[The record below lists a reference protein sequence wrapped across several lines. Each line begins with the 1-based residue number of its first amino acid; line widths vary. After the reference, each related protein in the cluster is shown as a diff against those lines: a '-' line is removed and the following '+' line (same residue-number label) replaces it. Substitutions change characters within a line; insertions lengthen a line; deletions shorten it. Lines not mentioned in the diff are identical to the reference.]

1 MRQLSNL
8 RNLRNLRILLMAG
21 ATSVCGVALGVTIV
35 SAQAPATPAAPPDF
49 SRDVMPIFESNCLR
63 CHNSAE
69 QKGGLLLESY
79 EDLMR
84 GGDDG
89 VPVVAGNADDS
100 AMIRQV
106 EGRAKPKMP
115 PKADLRPE
123 DIVTLRGWIAAGAKY
138 SPPRRVSLDDK
149 VPALAQSGGLLA
161 EVPALGFS
169 PDGAELAVAGYKE
182 VKRFRVPAGTSDA
195 VFGGLSDQVRAL
207 AWSPDGKLIAA
218 GGGTPG
224 AFGELVLIDAA
235 TGSVVKTLDGHRDYV
250 YNVAFSPDGKRLAS
264 CGYDRQIRIWDTA
277 TGKPMAVLREHTE
290 AVYAV
295 AFDPDGKLLAS
306 ASADRSVKIWDTA
319 KAVRLYTINDSTDA
333 VLTLA
338 FRPGTHVLVAGG
350 ADKRL
355 RAWRIDT
362 AAATLLRNTLAH
374 TGSIIRVAFSP
385 DGSRLVSAS
394 TSREVKIW
402 NGDTLALERTLTGQS
417 DWVQSLAFSPDGHTL
432 ALGRYDGTVSMLDPA
447 TGRRVQELIRPM
459 AIALSA
465 SSGK

>member
-1 MRQLSNL
+1 LHLCNR
-8 RNLRNLRILLMAG
+8 RNLWFLLFGG
-21 ATSVCGVALGVTIV
+21 ATSACAVALGVAVV
-35 SAQAPATPAAPPDF
+35 SAQALAMPAAPPDF

-69 QKGGLLLESY
+69 EKGGLLLESY
-79 EDLMR
+79 EDLMH

-100 AMIRQV
+100 PIIRQV

-123 DIVTLRGWIAAGAKY
+123 DIATLRAWIAAGAKY
-138 SPPRRVSLDDK
+138 SPARRASLDDK
-149 VPALAQSGGLLA
+149 VPALPQSGGLLA

-169 PDGAELAVAGYKE
+169 PDGGELAVAGYKE
-182 VKRFRVPAGTSDA
+182 VKRFQVPSGTSDP
-195 VFGGLSDQVRAL
+195 VIGGLSDQVRAL
-207 AWSPDGKLIAA
+207 AWSPDGKLLAA

-224 AFGELVLIDAA
+224 AFGELVLIDTG
-235 TGSVVKTLDGHRDYV
+235 TGSIVRVLDGHRDYV

-277 TGKPMAVLREHTE
+277 TGKPMGVLKEHTE

-295 AFDPDGKLLAS
+295 AFDPGGTLLAS

-319 KAVRLYTINDSTDA
+319 KGVRLYTITDPTDA

-355 RAWRIDT
+355 RAWRID
-362 AAATLLRNTLAH
+362 ASAATLVGNMLAH
-374 TGSIIRVAFSP
+374 TSGIIRVAFSP

-394 TSREVKIW
+394 SSREVKIW
-402 NGDTLALERTLTGQS
+402 NAETLTLERTLAGQS
-417 DWVQSLAFSPDGHTL
+417 DWVQSLAFSPDGRAL
-432 ALGRYDGTVSMLDPA
+432 ALGRYDGTVSLYDPS
-447 TGRRVQELIRPM
+447 TGRRVQELIRP
-459 AIALSA
+459 AAPAESRR
-465 SSGK
+465 GE